1 MKDRYP
7 QGITL
12 NEQQE
17 QWKEANNNLK
27 RNRNSTKR
35 YQPITSRNTLQSIYR
50 KTLDLKEDDAH
61 TIDLQIDNLA
71 TQNKRRPCS

>member
-12 NEQQE
+12 NEQE

-27 RNRNSTKR
+27 RDKNSTKR
-35 YQPITSRNTLQSIYR
+35 YQPITSRNTLQPIYS

-61 TIDLQIDNLA
+61 TIDLQVDNLA
-71 TQNKRRPCS
+71 T